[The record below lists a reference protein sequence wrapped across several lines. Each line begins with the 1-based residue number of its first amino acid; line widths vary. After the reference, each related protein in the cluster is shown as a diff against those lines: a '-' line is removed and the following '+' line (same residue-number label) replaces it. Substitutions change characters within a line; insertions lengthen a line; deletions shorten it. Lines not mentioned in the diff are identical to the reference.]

1 MYKSENLKV
10 YKILTAFL
18 DLLINRFFPIFLI
31 IFFTYIKVSK
41 DLSGKYFQV
50 NKKRLQKTAHER
62 YPFENEKKWKK
73 KMKKSG
79 NIIVNDT
86 KIYQNMKNK
95 SWLIIEK
102 ILQNET
108 KCFAI
113 IIRNFCLENSF
124 FSDKRGVVLVDWA
137 MWVTQASIKN
147 IFVRN

>member
-62 YPFENEKKWKK
+62 YPFENEKK
-73 KMKKSG
+73 
-79 NIIVNDT
+79 
-86 KIYQNMKNK
+86 
-95 SWLIIEK
+95 
-102 ILQNET
+102 
-108 KCFAI
+108 
-113 IIRNFCLENSF
+113 
-124 FSDKRGVVLVDWA
+124 
-137 MWVTQASIKN
+137 
-147 IFVRN
+147 

>member
-1 MYKSENLKV
+1 MDKSENLKV

-124 FSDKRGVVLVDWA
+124 FPDKRGVVLVDWA

>member
-1 MYKSENLKV
+1 
-10 YKILTAFL
+10 
-18 DLLINRFFPIFLI
+18 
-31 IFFTYIKVSK
+31 
-41 DLSGKYFQV
+41 
-50 NKKRLQKTAHER
+50 
-62 YPFENEKKWKK
+62 
-73 KMKKSG
+73 MKKSG

-124 FSDKRGVVLVDWA
+124 FPDKRGVVLVDWA
-137 MWVTQASIKN
+137 M
-147 IFVRN
+147 